1 MTLGMKK
8 APFSTDAES
17 VAVAVERGIAADK
30 KVVWA
35 PGLLRWLFLILKNVP
50 LPVWRRL
57 PL

>member
-1 MTLGMKK
+1 MTTGMKK

-17 VAVAVERGIAADK
+17 VAKVVESGIASGK

-35 PGLLRWLFLILKNVP
+35 PSLLRWMFLILKNVP
-50 LPVWRRL
+50 LPIWRKL

>member
-1 MTLGMKK
+1 MKN
-8 APFSTDAES
+8 APFSTDAEA

>member
-8 APFSTDAES
+8 APFSTDAEA